1 MAQSDTIVAVATPP
15 GPGAIG
21 IIRMSGKDALD
32 HARSIC
38 QPSLPAS
45 VPPRYAIYTGFV
57 DPKGELLDKGLL
69 LFFPAPH
76 SFTGEDVIELQVHG
90 SHFVLQAIVERLIK
104 EGARQAEA
112 GEFSRRAFMHNKM
125 DLVQAEAIADLI
137 NSDTEVAARA
147 AMQSLQG
154 GLSAR
159 INEIGDRLVKL
170 RVYVEAAL
178 DFPQEEIDFL
188 ADEQL
193 AKECQQLIALL
204 TELVEDAHQ
213 GSLVN
218 ELREVVILG
227 EPNVGKSSLFNALC
241 RDERAIVSNL
251 AGTTRDLV
259 REVIQLQSVPIVFT
273 DTAGLR
279 STKGQ
284 IEEEGIRRAWRSAE
298 QGNLI
303 LLVYDARHPP
313 SEEIV
318 ASLVDKK
325 LADQTL
331 LIANK
336 IDLCGGGRGSGR
348 GSEPKALKQKIAG
361 KTFPLVRLSV
371 KENVGMDLLVEQLMA
386 IYGRSHQPPK
396 FSARFH
402 QLEKLRQAKN
412 CLEQGYKMLQEQ
424 ASGELLAEDLNR
436 ARSLLDEILGSLT
449 TDELLDKIFADF
461 CIGK

>member
-21 IIRMSGKDALD
+21 IVRMSGKDALAY
-32 HARSIC
+32 ARSIC
-38 QPSLPAS
+38 KPSLPDS
-45 VPPRYAIYTGFV
+45 VPPRYAIYTEFTNHT
-57 DPKGELLDKGLL
+57 GELIDKGLL

-90 SHFVLQAIVERLIK
+90 SPFVLQAIVSRLIK

-112 GEFSRRAFMHNKM
+112 GEFSRRAFVHNKM

-154 GLSAR
+154 SFSTR

-188 ADEQL
+188 ADEEL
-193 AKECQQLIALL
+193 GKECQQLIGALA
-204 TELVEDAHQ
+204 ELVEDAYQ

-273 DTAGLR
+273 DTAGIR

-303 LLVYDARHPP
+303 LLVYDARYPP
-313 SEEIV
+313 SEEIM
-318 ASLVDKK
+318 ACLVDKK
-325 LADQTL
+325 LTDQTL

-336 IDLCGGGRGSGR
+336 IDLCGHK
-348 GSEPKALKQKIAG
+348 PKVLKQKIAG
-361 KTFPLVRLSV
+361 KTFPLVQLSV
-371 KENVGMDLLVEQLMA
+371 KENEGMELLVEQLMA

-412 CLEQGYKMLQEQ
+412 CLEQGYKIFQEQ
-424 ASGELLAEDLNR
+424 GSGELLAEDLNR

-449 TDELLDKIFADF
+449 TDELLDRIFADF